1 MIINEKNDASGKSK
15 IDCEKLQNFSKKNA
29 KEKGSGRSCCDTS
42 IEDPLHKME
51 IICDNMPVQNASREL
66 EKKWF
71 GKKWIG
77 IANKYLLQLQH
88 PLCHVSDSAV
98 TQEFE
103 AFYHFV
109 KRSTYSFER
118 LKAIQKALKASF

>member
-1 MIINEKNDASGKSK
+1 LIINEKNDASGKSK

-66 EKKWF
+66 EKK
-71 GKKWIG
+71 
-77 IANKYLLQLQH
+77 
-88 PLCHVSDSAV
+88 
-98 TQEFE
+98 
-103 AFYHFV
+103 
-109 KRSTYSFER
+109 
-118 LKAIQKALKASF
+118 